1 MKIKGEN
8 QITAQLRRKR
18 PEPAPEG
25 AQEAREAEEAGGA
38 EPVAAVLAMPMIMN
52 SRLRV
57 KTVDPKW
64 NTIPVE
70 ARAIRKRVKT
80 YDASW
85 HQGNFVHPLNA
96 QIFI

>member
-1 MKIKGEN
+1 MTGSTSGASADPGGGAGLGEGGG
-8 QITAQLRRKR
+8 
-18 PEPAPEG
+18 G
-25 AQEAREAEEAGGA
+25 AAGAGGV
-38 EPVAAVLAMPMIMN
+38 EPVAAVLANP
-52 SRLRV
+52 RLRV
-57 KTVDPKW
+57 KTADPKW

-70 ARAIRKRVKT
+70 ARALRKRVKT